1 WRFEGARF
9 SRINPDPGPEQ
20 RKPNRM
26 VSLKPERLKRYKD
39 VALLLVKYGRSD
51 LVKQAGLEDH
61 LELDEQALAETSP
74 KAEELAADLEKLG
87 PTFIKLGQL
96 LSTRADLLPAPYLEA
111 LTRLQDHIEP
121 FPYEEVDR
129 IVSGEIGVRISKAF
143 ADFDP
148 EPLAAASLAQVHR
161 AHMRDGRAVVVKVQ
175 RPNIRDQIVEDLEA
189 LGQIAQ
195 FLDAHTELG
204 KRYDFANML
213 DGLRGSLL
221 RELDFKLE
229 ANNLITFAENLRE
242 FDRIVLPEPIE
253 DFCTS
258 RVLTM
263 EYISGKK
270 ITDLSPLRLMEIDG
284 PGLARELFRAYLKQ
298 ILLDGFLHADPH
310 PGNVLLT
317 DDDQI
322 ALLDLGMVARL
333 LPGFRD
339 NVLRLLLAISE
350 GRGEEAAEVTIRM
363 GEPKALFDRAD
374 FTKRIANLVVE
385 NGDASLSR
393 LNAGHVA
400 LEITKI
406 SADCWFR
413 LPGEFTMVAKA
424 LLNLDRSVFTLDP
437 SFEPTAIIRQR
448 AMEILQRNLMQSM
461 APGTLIGGVVELKEF
476 AEKLPGRVNKI
487 LDTLGN
493 NEFKV
498 DVNAIDEKIVLE
510 GLQKVANRVAL
521 GLVLAALIVGAAMLM
536 RVETSFKILGY
547 PGFAMIFFLLA
558 AIAGLALV
566 GTIVMTDVKAR
577 KKPDQ

>member
-1 WRFEGARF
+1 
-9 SRINPDPGPEQ
+9 
-20 RKPNRM
+20 M
-26 VSLKPERLKRYKD
+26 VSLKTERLKRYKD

-51 LVKQAGLEDH
+51 LVKQTGLADH
-61 LELDEQALAETSP
+61 VELDEPATAAVSP
-74 KAEELAADLEKLG
+74 KAEELATDLEKLG

-96 LSTRADLLPAPYLEA
+96 LSTRGDLLPPPYLEA
-111 LTRLQDHIEP
+111 LARLQDHIEP

-129 IVSGEIGVRISKAF
+129 IVSGELGVRLSKAF
-143 ADFDP
+143 ADFDR

-161 AHMRDGRAVVVKVQ
+161 AQMRDGRSVVVKVQ
-175 RPNIRDQIVEDLEA
+175 RPNIREQIVEDLEA
-189 LGQIAQ
+189 LDEIAQ

-204 KRYDFANML
+204 QRYDFANML
-213 DGLRGSLL
+213 ASLRSSLL

-229 ANNLITFAENLRE
+229 VNNLITLAENLRE
-242 FDRIVLPEPIE
+242 FDRLLVPNPV
-253 DFCTS
+253 DGFCTS

-263 EYISGKK
+263 EYIGGKK
-270 ITDLSPLRLMEIDG
+270 IPDLSPLRLLEIDG

-298 ILLDGFLHADPH
+298 ILLDGFVHADPH
-310 PGNVLLT
+310 PGNLLLT

-322 ALLDLGMVARL
+322 ALLDVGMVARL
-333 LPGFRD
+333 SPGFRD

-350 GRGEEAAEVTIRM
+350 GQGEEAAEVTIRM
-363 GEPKALFDRAD
+363 GEPKARFDKAD
-374 FTKRIANLVVE
+374 FTRRIAALVAE
-385 NGDASLSR
+385 HSDASLSR
-393 LNAGHVA
+393 LNSGQVV
-400 LEITKI
+400 LELTKI

-413 LPGEFTMVAKA
+413 LPSEFTMVAKT
-424 LLNLDRSVFTLDP
+424 LLNLDRVVFALDP
-437 SFEPTAIIRQR
+437 NFEPTAIIRQR
-448 AMEILQRNLMQSM
+448 AMEILQRNLMQSI
-461 APGTLIGGVVELKEF
+461 APTNLIGGVVELKEF

-536 RVETSFKILGY
+536 RVETPFKILGY

-566 GTIVMTDVKAR
+566 VTIVMTDVKAR
-577 KKPDQ
+577 KKPGE

>member
-1 WRFEGARF
+1 
-9 SRINPDPGPEQ
+9 
-20 RKPNRM
+20 M

-39 VALLLVKYGRSD
+39 VVLLLVKYGRSD
-51 LVKQAGLEDH
+51 LVKQAGLDDH
-61 LELDEQALAETSP
+61 LDLDEQALAESAP
-74 KAEELAADLEKLG
+74 QADELAADLEKLG

-111 LTRLQDHIEP
+111 LSRLQDQIEP
-121 FPYEEVDR
+121 FAYEEVDR

-148 EPLAAASLAQVHR
+148 VPLAAASLAQVHR

-175 RPNIRDQIVEDLEA
+175 RPNIREQIVEDLEA
-189 LGQIAQ
+189 LGQMAE

-204 KRYDFANML
+204 KRYDFENML
-213 DGLRGSLL
+213 DGLRASLL

-229 ANNLITFAENLRE
+229 VNNLITFAENLRE
-242 FDRIVLPEPIE
+242 FDRIIIPEPVE

-284 PGLARELFRAYLKQ
+284 AGLARELFRAYLKQ
-298 ILLDGFLHADPH
+298 ILLDGFVHADPH

-363 GEPKALFDRAD
+363 GEPKARFDRTD
-374 FTKRIANLVVE
+374 FIKRIAAVVAE

-393 LNAGHVA
+393 LNSGQVA

-437 SFEPTAIIRQR
+437 AFEPTAIIRQR
-448 AMEILQRNLMQSM
+448 AMEILQRNLLQSVTP
-461 APGTLIGGVVELKEF
+461 ANLIGGVVELKEF

-487 LDTLGN
+487 LDTIGN
-493 NEFKV
+493 NEFKI

-536 RVETSFKILGY
+536 RVETSFKIFGY

-558 AIAGLALV
+558 AIAGVSLV
-566 GTIVMTDVKAR
+566 FTIVMTDVKAR
-577 KKPDQ
+577 KKKGD